1 MKKWQMILRYVLGA
15 LFGLCAAD
23 GISQVR
29 GLHMMPLWLENTMAA
44 LFFAAAFGSVI
55 LGQQLR
61 DRKAMARTCIWSG
74 SVVGLM
80 LVLPGL
86 LALVRLTGA
95 SEGMVR
101 GLVYAAAAV
110 SAPTVSASV
119 MGLPI
124 VGWAL
129 LLVLSATLYRKMR
142 KEDHGA
148 KK

>member
-1 MKKWQMILRYVLGA
+1 MKKWQIILRYVLGA

-29 GLHMMPLWLENTMAA
+29 GLHMMPLWMENMAAA
-44 LFFAAAFGSVI
+44 LFFVAAVGSVV
-55 LGQQLR
+55 LGWQLR
-61 DRKAMARTCIWSG
+61 DRKAMARICIWSG

-95 SEGMVR
+95 SKGVVQ
-101 GLVYAAAAV
+101 GLLYVTAAL
-110 SAPTVSASV
+110 SAPTVSASI

-129 LLVLSATLYRKMR
+129 LLVLSITLYRKMR